1 MRITLGERATGPLAG
16 IKVADFSAV
25 FSGPICAAMLGDQG
39 ADVIKVEAFTG
50 DMMRRGL
57 PQSNGLGSAFTTM
70 NRNKRS
76 LCLDLQKPQ
85 GKEVAQRLIQ
95 SSDVVV
101 ENFRPGVMDRLGL
114 GYDQFRNT
122 QPKLVYASINGVGAY
137 GPYANRRVYDA
148 VIQAI
153 SGFASLKGDGAPE
166 MVNSLVC
173 DKVTSLTAAEAIVA
187 ALFQAERS
195 GQGQRVE
202 VSMLDA
208 ALSFLWPDT
217 MNNFTFLE
225 PDVEQVPYL
234 DHSIFLHQTKDGW
247 IATMPV
253 QNVEFLATFRA
264 LDQGQLAEDPRFA
277 DQTSRARHR
286 TELRE
291 LMEFA
296 YRQFTTDELAIRF
309 EAEDVPYSLI
319 NDRADVIN
327 DPQVEAM
334 QALLTYQHPQ
344 AGLVRTPRPAAQ
356 YSNTPSNIRIHT
368 PSLGEH
374 NHSILSELGYSE
386 TEIASLQEDH
396 IIQTGDSGQ

>member
-1 MRITLGERATGPLAG
+1 
-16 IKVADFSAV
+16 
-25 FSGPICAAMLGDQG
+25 
-39 ADVIKVEAFTG
+39 
-50 DMMRRGL
+50 
-57 PQSNGLGSAFTTM
+57 
-70 NRNKRS
+70 
-76 LCLDLQKPQ
+76 
-85 GKEVAQRLIQ
+85 
-95 SSDVVV
+95 
-101 ENFRPGVMDRLGL
+101 
-114 GYDQFRNT
+114 
-122 QPKLVYASINGVGAY
+122 
-137 GPYANRRVYDA
+137 
-148 VIQAI
+148 
-153 SGFASLKGDGAPE
+153 
-166 MVNSLVC
+166 
-173 DKVTSLTAAEAIVA
+173 
-187 ALFQAERS
+187 
-195 GQGQRVE
+195 
-202 VSMLDA
+202 
-208 ALSFLWPDT
+208 
-217 MNNFTFLE
+217 
-225 PDVEQVPYL
+225 
-234 DHSIFLHQTKDGW
+234 
-247 IATMPV
+247 MPV

-309 EAEDVPYSLI
+309 EAEDVPYSLV

-396 IIQTGDSGQ
+396 IVQTGDSGQ